1 MRKKINLGLVL
12 ALLFSLMTPFN
23 ADKSLAADVI
33 AVGKAIESNTGT
45 ATVEGYI
52 VGYTT
57 GTKSYTKDPAKYADT
72 NIAIA
77 DSPEETD
84 PAKIMPVELKSG
96 STLRTLLG
104 LKTTP
109 AHLGKKVSVTGELK
123 TYFTVSG
130 MKDLTA
136 GSIVEEEDS
145 NQVET
150 VKASTT
156 GGVEK
161 GTKVSLRSET
171 VDSEIYYTVDGSE
184 PSASSTKYESP
195 ITIDTAMT
203 IKAVA
208 LSPGLENSEVAV
220 FEYSI
225 LTSSPITDIRKQEV
239 GSAALTTGIVT
250 AVFTGTNTTVYIQDE
265 TAGIV
270 VYGAGL
276 ELETGDLVKVKGK
289 LVDYQSLLELE
300 VQKSDVTIIKKS
312 EVPQA
317 SLVKASELDESKE
330 ATLVSLKNVHVESLT
345 NGVYTVKDE
354 QGTSFSI
361 RPNDADLLTVGTSYE
376 QITGVL
382 GSYKNVYQLIPRS
395 KLDVIQDSTKVQEV
409 AAAPGSGMIKAGDS
423 ITLASATD
431 GATIYYTTDGSEPST
446 SSSVYQEA
454 IVIEKETAIKAYAV
468 KKDLK
473 DSTVSTFTYTIQ
485 VGDPRIH
492 DIQGIGHASPYENQ
506 SVADIEGVVT
516 HIVDANNFYMQD
528 PEGDNDERTAEG
540 ILVYKKAHGVQLGDL
555 MKVSGQVKEF
565 VLDGYSDKQN
575 TDLTMTEINVSEMT
589 TVQRGQALPK
599 PVILGVDR
607 IPPTEKIDSDA
618 LAVFNPDT
626 DGIDFYESLEGML
639 VQLDSPKV
647 VAPQEYGEVIVV
659 PGNYRTNTAA
669 GGLKYTESDGNP
681 ERISLLI
688 NDRNYVA
695 KTGDYFAGNV
705 TGVVSYGFS
714 NYKVLTDKA
723 KLPEL
728 KDGGTKREVT
738 SIEADQKKLTI
749 ASYNLENFSAESA
762 DDKLT
767 KLAEAIV
774 TNLKSPDIIG
784 LTEMQDNDGA
794 KDTGITDAAQSYEKL
809 IGKINELG
817 GPVYQY
823 TDIAPE
829 NNQDG
834 GAPGGNIRVGFLYKQ
849 DKITLTPGVKGTAT
863 EAVGFSE
870 GTLTLNPGRIDPT
883 NPAFASSRKPLAAQF
898 EFNGEKVIVV
908 ANHFNSKGGDQPL
921 FGKNQPPVLSSEIQR
936 LQIASIVNGFVKD
949 VKAKDEQANVVL
961 LGDFNDFE
969 FSKPLEMLKGK
980 EMTNMV
986 DTVPFAERYSYTY
999 QGNSQVLDHILVS
1012 NNMAA
1017 KTKAEIVHINS
1028 SFTEADGR
1036 ASDHDPLIIQTELTA
1051 QKKYNKIYNLVGYK
1065 AKKLVVDIENSLV
1078 MMDRTSSIKEGIWVK
1093 ATATL
1098 NGEGLEKTKIIIS
1111 PKKPNSIVDFE
1122 GSKVKEVLIENNQV
1136 KEIRGAEHVKKW
1148 KKGKHVDASL
1158 ITFYHS
1164 NGEKI
1169 ASPFKE
1175 KKKKKKPA
1183 KKRQGDRFVPSTY
1196 VS

>member
-1 MRKKINLGLVL
+1 MRKKINLGLVFV
-12 ALLFSLMTPFN
+12 LLFSLMTPFT
-23 ADKSLAADVI
+23 ADRSAAAEVVT
-33 AVGKAIESNTGT
+33 VGNAIESNTGM

-57 GTKSYTKDPAKYADT
+57 GTKSYTKDPAKFADT

-96 STLRTLLG
+96 SIFRALLG

-130 MKDLTA
+130 LKDLTA
-136 GSIVEEEDS
+136 GSIVEGENP
-145 NQVET
+145 NQVEA
-150 VKASTT
+150 VKASAT

-171 VDSEIYYTVDGSE
+171 PDTEIYYTVDGSE
-184 PSASSTKYESP
+184 PTVSSTKYESP
-195 ITIDTAMT
+195 ITIDTALT

-208 LSPGLENSEVAV
+208 VAPGIGNSEVAV
-220 FEYSI
+220 FDYSM
-225 LTSSPITDIRKQEV
+225 LTQTPIADVRNQEV
-239 GSAALTTGIVT
+239 GSSAWTTGIVT
-250 AVFTGTNTTVYIQDE
+250 AVFSGTNTTAYIQDD

-270 VYGAGL
+270 LYGAGL
-276 ELETGDLVKVKGK
+276 ELEVGDLVKVKGK

-300 VQKSDVTIIKKS
+300 VQKSDVKVIEKS

-317 SLVKASELDESKE
+317 NQVTASELDESKE
-330 ATLVSLKNVHVESLT
+330 GTLVSLKNVSVESLT
-345 NGVYTVKDE
+345 NGVFTAKDE
-354 QGTSFSI
+354 QGTSFTI
-361 RPNDADLLTVGTSYE
+361 RPNDAEILSVGTSYE
-376 QITGVL
+376 HITGVL

-395 KLDVIQDSTKVQEV
+395 NLDVIQDSTKVQEV
-409 AAAPGSGMIKAGDS
+409 VATPGKGMIKAGGS
-423 ITLASATD
+423 ITLATATA
-431 GATIYYTTDGSEPST
+431 GAAIYYTTDGSEPST
-446 SSSVYQEA
+446 SSSIYEEA
-454 IVIEKETAIKAYAV
+454 IVIEKETTIKAYAV

-473 DSTVSTFTYTIQ
+473 DSAVSTYTYTIQ

-492 DIQGIGHASPYENQ
+492 DIQGSGHSSPYENQ
-506 SVADIEGVVT
+506 SVTDIEGVVT
-516 HIVDANNFYMQD
+516 YIVDANNFYMQD
-528 PEGDNDERTAEG
+528 PQGDNDDRTAEG
-540 ILVYKKAHGVQLGDL
+540 ILVYKKGHGVQLGDL
-555 MKVSGQVKEF
+555 MKVAGQVKEF

-575 TDLTMTEINVSEMT
+575 TDLTVTEINAAEMT
-589 TVQRGQALPK
+589 TVQRGQVLPK

-607 IPPTEKIDSDA
+607 IPPTEKIDSDE
-618 LAVFNPDT
+618 LTVFNPDT

-659 PGNYRTNTAA
+659 PGNYQTNTAA

-688 NDRNYVA
+688 NDRNYVS
-695 KTGDYFAGNV
+695 KTGDSFAGDV

-723 KLPEL
+723 TLPEL
-728 KDGGTKREVT
+728 KDGGTKKEVT

-767 KLAEAIV
+767 KLADAIV

-784 LTEMQDNDGA
+784 LTEMQDNDGE
-794 KDTGITDAAQSYEKL
+794 KDTGTTDAAKSYEKL
-809 IGKINELG
+809 TAKITELG

-834 GAPGGNIRVGFLYKQ
+834 GAPGGNIRVGFLYKT
-849 DKITLTPGVKGTAT
+849 DKVTLTPGMKGTAT

-908 ANHFNSKGGDQPL
+908 VNHFNSKGGDQPL
-921 FGKNQPPVLSSEIQR
+921 FGKNQPPVLKSEIQR

-949 VKAKDEQANVVL
+949 IKAKDEQANVVL

-969 FSKPLEMLKGK
+969 FSKTLDVLKGK
-980 EMTNMV
+980 ELTNMV

-1036 ASDHDPLIIQTELTA
+1036 ASDHDPLLIQTTIIRPLNDITS
-1051 QKKYNKIYNLVGYK
+1051 IYC
-1065 AKKLVVDIENSLV
+1065 
-1078 MMDRTSSIKEGIWVK
+1078 
-1093 ATATL
+1093 
-1098 NGEGLEKTKIIIS
+1098 
-1111 PKKPNSIVDFE
+1111 
-1122 GSKVKEVLIENNQV
+1122 
-1136 KEIRGAEHVKKW
+1136 
-1148 KKGKHVDASL
+1148 
-1158 ITFYHS
+1158 
-1164 NGEKI
+1164 
-1169 ASPFKE
+1169 
-1175 KKKKKKPA
+1175 
-1183 KKRQGDRFVPSTY
+1183 
-1196 VS
+1196 